1 MILID
6 KDRGTLTQSE
16 EFVERSNGSYIV
28 QNKAQQAPLADVF
41 RVHDYNYL
49 MKVLEMTNKLDFTD
63 NKILMRYGNNKT

>member
-6 KDRGTLTQSE
+6 KDRWTLTQSE
-16 EFVERSNGSYIV
+16 EFVERSNGSYII
-28 QNKAQQAPLADVF
+28 QSQTQPAPLADVF

-63 NKILMRYGNNKT
+63 NKILMRYGKNKI

>member
-28 QNKAQQAPLADVF
+28 QNKA
-41 RVHDYNYL
+41 
-49 MKVLEMTNKLDFTD
+49 
-63 NKILMRYGNNKT
+63 